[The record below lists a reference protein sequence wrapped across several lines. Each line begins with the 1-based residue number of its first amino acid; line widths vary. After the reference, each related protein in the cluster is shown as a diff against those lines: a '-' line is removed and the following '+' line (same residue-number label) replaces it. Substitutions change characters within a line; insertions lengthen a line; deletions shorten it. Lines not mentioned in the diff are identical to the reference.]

1 MKEEA
6 KSPTLLFFV
15 RELEVGVGG
24 RGGGEEEEESL
35 VVAYNVLKLSDGEG
49 GVG

>member
-24 RGGGEEEEESL
+24 WGGEEEEESL